1 MHFLKKYRGYMF
13 LFVCMIKLTKIE
25 PWAIG
30 LRVANLLKLQLT
42 IHICKNNSAKS
53 LLQLAIHICKNNSAK
68 SLQQLAR
75 TN

>member
-1 MHFLKKYRGYMF
+1 MF

-30 LRVANLLKLQLT
+30 LRVANLLKLQLP

-53 LLQLAIHICKNNSAK
+53 LLQLA
-68 SLQQLAR
+68 R
-75 TN
+75 TNWLLLAALWWTIL